1 MGAFR
6 FGVSFR
12 STGDRQHWIAACRRA
27 EELGYAEIAV
37 PDHLGAPAPFP
48 ALAVAGAVTDHPRLV
63 PFVLNAAFYNPAL
76 LARDIV
82 TTSELTG
89 HRLDIGIGAGH
100 MKAEF
105 DKAGLPWQPAAER
118 IARLERTIDE
128 LRDLLAADLPEPPG
142 LTIGGNSEAV
152 LALAARKA
160 DVIAFSGATQI
171 AGRPPGTF
179 TLVPPEELT
188 RAITRVTSAAKEHE
202 GRTVEANML
211 VQDVRLAESTRS
223 AIAEWRGPLSL
234 TGFTDEQFA
243 TAPQLLGGTVSEI
256 VDRLEALRAECGLSS
271 FTVFDSA
278 MEDFA
283 PVVRA
288 LAGR

>member
-12 STGDRQHWIAACRRA
+12 STGNRQDWIAACRRA
-27 EELGYAEIAV
+27 EELGYAEISV

-48 ALAVAGAVTDHPRLV
+48 ALAVAGAVTQRPRLV

-105 DKAGLPWQPAAER
+105 DKAGLPWQPAADR
-118 IARLERTIDE
+118 IAMLERTIDE
-128 LRDLLAADLPEPPG
+128 VRDLLAADLPEQPG
-142 LTIGGNSEAV
+142 LTIGGNSDAV
-152 LALAARKA
+152 LSLAARKA

-179 TLVPPEELT
+179 TLVPPEELVRT
-188 RAITRVTSAAKEHE
+188 IASVTSAAKEHD
-202 GRTVEANML
+202 GRTVEANIL
-211 VQDVRLAESTRS
+211 VQDVRVTDSRES
-223 AIAEWRGPLSL
+223 AIASWREPLSI
-234 TGFTDEQFA
+234 TGFTDEQLGA
-243 TAPQLLGGTVSEI
+243 APQLLGGSVTEI
-256 VDRLEALRAECGLSS
+256 IDRLQELRAECGLSS
-271 FTVFDSA
+271 ITVFDPA